1 MHILISVID
10 MTLSLWFGI
19 WTMGESFEAIGE
31 ATKKDD
37 PDYEP
42 PKPGKAIEGMIIQQ
56 SY

>member
-1 MHILISVID
+1 
-10 MTLSLWFGI
+10 
-19 WTMGESFEAIGE
+19 MGESFEAIGE